1 MSSRRSTGFCD
12 DRFLTDYLY
21 LRQLERDA
29 DDIEPERR
37 WAAIIAR
44 LSIVVLQLSIV
55 LRSARGLPLRSLWNF
70 VHRVTGGLVQISLGL
85 VFRLL
90 RRLFRAVLHNKVAMK
105 FFRLKLLL

>member
-55 LRSARGLPLRSLWNF
+55 LRSARGLPLRSLWSF
-70 VHRVTGGLVQISLGL
+70 VHRATGGFVFGV
-85 VFRLL
+85 VFRFL
-90 RRLFRAVLHNKVAMK
+90 RRLFRAVWQNRVAMK